1 MSLVKKGGGS
11 APTPAPN
18 PTIGYHLSHIEKGVL
33 GEASKVLEETN
44 EFVDAVAQG
53 VSIMALV
60 ELSDLVGAIEA
71 YLAKHHP
78 TMSLDDLRA
87 MSYVTKRAF
96 ENGRR

>member
-1 MSLVKKGGGS
+1 MSLIKKGGGLAP
-11 APTPAPN
+11 APTLAP
-18 PTIGYHLSHIEKGVL
+18 GYHLTHIEKGVL

-44 EFVDAVAQG
+44 EFIDAVAQG

-78 TMSLDDLRA
+78 TMTLDDLRA
-87 MSYVTKRAF
+87 MNMVTRRAF

>member
-1 MSLVKKGGGS
+1 MSLIKKGGGLQ
-11 APTPAPN
+11 PAPN
-18 PTIGYHLSHIEKGVL
+18 LPPIGYHLTHIEKGVL

-78 TMSLDDLRA
+78 SMSLDDLRA
-87 MSYVTKRAF
+87 MSFVTKRAF